1 MGVRQGVSTQLP
13 RVVRWVKEL
22 LLGGQEVRRVV
33 QTVQGVQE
41 VHLRARMDEYMDGQT
56 ERVSEREKKEKEA
69 SSQNLLLTELM
80 LCYRSTH
87 QMLC

>member
-41 VHLRARMDEYMDGQT
+41 VHLRARMDEYLDGQRD
-56 ERVSEREKKEKEA
+56 RVKDR
-69 SSQNLLLTELM
+69 
-80 LCYRSTH
+80 
-87 QMLC
+87 